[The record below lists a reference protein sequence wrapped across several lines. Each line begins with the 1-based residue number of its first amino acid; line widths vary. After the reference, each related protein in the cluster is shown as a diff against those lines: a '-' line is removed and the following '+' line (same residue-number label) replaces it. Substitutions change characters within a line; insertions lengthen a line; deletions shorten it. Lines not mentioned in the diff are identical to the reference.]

1 MTVPVIEALD
11 LIHEY
16 NPGRGV
22 CGLSM
27 CVERGECFAILGR
40 NGSGKSTL
48 TRLILGLKRP
58 QSGRLNVMGRPVEGR
73 FRRMLEKVG
82 AVLDTSPHWENL
94 SGYQNLFFAASSYG
108 MSRKKAETRVKELLD
123 RSSLRGQA
131 NEPVGTY
138 SFGMRRKLSLI
149 QAFASDPELMIM
161 DEPTAGVDPHF
172 MAAMTEMIRA
182 RCEAGKT
189 TFIASNDP
197 EWLAGTVSRIAFM
210 ETGKIIEQGTVDEL
224 VARVSTLAEVRIS
237 LEDYSRLPDPP
248 MAGIRSF
255 TQTGNV
261 ATVFMDQDPLLI
273 PRLIEW
279 ISREGRKIRAIE
291 TLGNSLREV
300 FLLRTGKE
308 LE

>member
-1 MTVPVIEALD
+1 MPVIEALD
-11 LIHEY
+11 LIYEY

-27 CVERGECFAILGR
+27 SVGRGECYAILGR

-48 TRLILGLKRP
+48 TRLILGLERR
-58 QSGRLNVMGRPVEGR
+58 QSGRLNVLGRPVKGR
-73 FRRMLEKVG
+73 SRQMLEKVG

-94 SGYQNLFFAASSYG
+94 SGFQNVFFAASSYG
-108 MSRKKAETRVKELLD
+108 MSRRQAEVRVKELLD
-123 RSSLRGQA
+123 RSGLKDQA
-131 NEPVGTY
+131 HEPVGTY

-149 QAFASDPELMIM
+149 QAFVSDPELMVL
-161 DEPTAGVDPHF
+161 DEPTAGVDAHF

-182 RCEAGKT
+182 RCETGKT
-189 TFIASNDP
+189 TFITSNDP
-197 EWLAGTVSRIAFM
+197 EWLAGTVSQVAFM
-210 ETGKIIEQGTVDEL
+210 EAGQIIEQGTVDEL
-224 VARVSTLAEVRIS
+224 VARVSTLTEVRIS
-237 LEDYSRLPDPP
+237 LEDYFRLPDPP

-261 ATVFMDQDPLLI
+261 ATVFMDKDPLLF

-279 ISREGRKIRAIE
+279 ISQEGRKIRAIE

>member
-1 MTVPVIEALD
+1 MPVIEALD
-11 LIHEY
+11 LIYEY

-27 CVERGECFAILGR
+27 SVGRGECYAILGR

-48 TRLILGLKRP
+48 TRLILGLKRR
-58 QSGRLNVMGRPVEGR
+58 QSGRLNVLGRPVKGR
-73 FRRMLEKVG
+73 SRQMLEKVG

-94 SGYQNLFFAASSYG
+94 SGFQNVFFAASSYG
-108 MSRKKAETRVKELLD
+108 MSRRQAEVRVKELLD
-123 RSSLRGQA
+123 RSGLKDQA
-131 NEPVGTY
+131 HEPVGTY

-149 QAFASDPELMIM
+149 QAFVSNPELMVL

-182 RCEAGKT
+182 RCETGKT
-189 TFIASNDP
+189 TFITSNDP
-197 EWLAGTVSRIAFM
+197 EWLAGTVSQVAFM
-210 ETGKIIEQGTVDEL
+210 EAGQIIEQGTVDEL
-224 VARVSTLAEVRIS
+224 VARVSTLTEVRIS
-237 LEDYSRLPDPP
+237 LEDYLPLPDPP

-255 TQTGNV
+255 TQTGTV
-261 ATVFMDQDPLLI
+261 ATVFMDKDPLLI

-279 ISREGRKIRAIE
+279 ISQEGRKIRAIE
-291 TLGNSLREV
+291 TQGNSLREV